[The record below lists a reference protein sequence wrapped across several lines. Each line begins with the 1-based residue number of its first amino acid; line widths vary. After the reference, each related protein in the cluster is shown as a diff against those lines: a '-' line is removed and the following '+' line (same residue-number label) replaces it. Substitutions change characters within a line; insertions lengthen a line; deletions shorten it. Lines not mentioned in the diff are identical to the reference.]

1 MTPTAFRVFE
11 AIDCCVLHRLA
22 MTLRYLATGSS
33 QVSLSFDFRVGRST
47 VCRIIRDTCT
57 VLWEVLQP
65 HYVKAPSNEEEW
77 KGIATD
83 FEKIW
88 NFPNCIGAIDEK
100 HVIQAPAAA
109 GSVYYNYKGTHS
121 IVLMAVCDAHY
132 RFLIVD
138 VGDSGWHSDGGVLA
152 QSAFGQ
158 SLESG
163 TLSLPSSREFPGTAT
178 RAPHVFVGDEAFPLR
193 THMLRPYPGRNL
205 PDAKAVFNYRLSRA
219 RRIIENSIGI
229 LTARWQLFRKPI
241 VAQPKHVV
249 TFTKAAIALHNFL
262 QITESSLLPSWF

>member
-1 MTPTAFRVFE
+1 MWVRPIFQQRRQQGDFHQLLQELRRNDPESHFRFLRMSKETFDCLVEKGTPSLTTRSYQSGTRAE
-11 AIDCCVLHRLA
+11 ISPAERLA

-33 QVSLSFDFRVGRST
+33 QVSFSFNFRVGRST

-88 NFPNCIGAIDEK
+88 NSPNCIGAIDGK
-100 HVIQAPAAA
+100 HVLIQAPAGA
-109 GSVYYNYKGTHS
+109 GSVYYNYKETHS

-138 VGDSGWHSDGGVLA
+138 VGDSGRHSDGGVLA

-158 SLESG
+158 ALESG
-163 TLSLPSSREFPGTAT
+163 TLSLPSSRELPGTAT
-178 RAPHVFVGDEAFPLR
+178 RAPYVFVGDEAFPLR

-205 PDAKAVFNYRLSRA
+205 PDAKAVFNYRLS
-219 RRIIENSIGI
+219 
-229 LTARWQLFRKPI
+229 
-241 VAQPKHVV
+241 
-249 TFTKAAIALHNFL
+249 
-262 QITESSLLPSWF
+262 